1 MLAELGKQ
9 YCICHR
15 KLPQSCP
22 PQTAGGDQPLETM
35 ASASVVR
42 APFDRC
48 LLSRYRPDVYRGAQQ
63 LSGAS
68 EVCTGN

>member
-1 MLAELGKQ
+1 MLAKLGKQ

-15 KLPQSCP
+15 KLPL
-22 PQTAGGDQPLETM
+22 QTAGRDQPLETM
-35 ASASVVR
+35 VSASVVR

-48 LLSRYRPDVYRGAQQ
+48 LLSRYRSNVYCGAQQ
-63 LSGAS
+63 WSGVS

>member
-1 MLAELGKQ
+1 MLAKLGKQ

-15 KLPQSCP
+15 KLPHSCP
-22 PQTAGGDQPLETM
+22 IQTGGRDQPLETM
-35 ASASVVR
+35 VSASVVR

-48 LLSRYRPDVYRGAQQ
+48 LLSRYRSNVYCVAQQ
-63 LSGAS
+63 WNGVS